1 MSWVEGLVAP
11 RVFQTGVESTPR
23 RGAFDFFG
31 FTVVDDP
38 ATGRKRIYNTN
49 QVVKGTV
56 DAATH
61 LALPASTRTVN
72 TLQANANGDLGGG
85 AGVLDG
91 VTPFVGMRILAWK
104 EATQANNGIWK
115 VRQVGSAGTPWILD
129 RDTDADETVDFAAG
143 SVWPVRNGALYG
155 GRVFVMSIP
164 GGFVLNTGA
173 ITFAL
178 YATPGVYDVRAFG
191 AVGNGSTN
199 DTSAIAAAIAA
210 CIAAGGGIV
219 YFAPGTYLTD
229 AITVTSGIGVRFVG
243 AGEACT
249 IIKARQTGAIVTFSG
264 CTGCGFEH
272 LAIERKDAL
281 FQTSGGY
288 SLRFTSCANCW
299 TDNIRISYGVAGVDV
314 HRSNNTK
321 LRGKTTVDHLTSG
334 GGQAALRFIG
344 EAGVATSNK
353 CEVEWLHYEH
363 AYNNASHAYRGSW
376 ATGTV
381 YAAGDI
387 AFANDRW
394 WECTTGG
401 TSAGA
406 GSGPS
411 AIPGSDGPTAYS
423 TGVAD
428 NTVTWKFLIGNSFI
442 CLQDN
447 DSNDLEIERL
457 DVTGPCSNALDM
469 RRSNGAVAPTGLKV
483 KGGRIREPI
492 SFGINLDRGARVT
505 ITPGVKRVWGGRG
518 VSVGSNF
525 SGEVQLIGG
534 RIEEARTN
542 GLAIDSGGVR
552 VIGTEVAD
560 CSQEGAAAHAGILVQ
575 NVNGVQIGLAK
586 SGGSLQSYGLVIAAG
601 ADQFAVTGNNFLGNA
616 TGGISNGAGTSATK
630 VVANNI

>member
-61 LALPASTRTVN
+61 LALPANTRTVN

-129 RDTDADETVDFAAG
+129 RDTDADETADFAAG

-155 GRVFVMSIP
+155 GRSFVMSIP

-191 AVGNGSTN
+191 AVGDGSTN
-199 DTSAIAAAIAA
+199 DTSAIAAAYAA

-264 CTGCGFEH
+264 CIGCGFEH

-281 FQTSGGY
+281 FQTAGGY
-288 SLRFTSCANCW
+288 SLTFTSCANCW
-299 TDNIRISYGVAGVDV
+299 TDNIRISYGSAGIHV
-314 HRSNNTK
+314 HRSLNTH
-321 LRGKTTVDHLTSG
+321 LRGKTAVDHITSG
-334 GGQAALRFIG
+334 GGAAALRFVG
-344 EAGVATSNK
+344 EAGVALSVG
-353 CEVEWLHYEH
+353 CRVDWLKYEH
-363 AYNNASHAYRGSW
+363 FYNNASHVFLGNW

-381 YAAGDI
+381 YAAGDLV
-387 AFANDRW
+387 FANDRW

-406 GSGPS
+406 GTGPS
-411 AIPGSDGPTAYS
+411 AIPGSDGPTAYT

-428 NTVTWKFLIGNSFI
+428 NSVTWKFLVGNSFI
-442 CLQDN
+442 V
-447 DSNDLEIERL
+447 SHDLGAHNLELERF
-457 DVTGPCSNALDM
+457 DCAGPCSIAIQM
-469 RRSNGAVAPTGLKV
+469 WRSAGTDTPSGLWL
-483 KGGRIREPI
+483 KGGRIEQPI
-492 SFGINLDRGARVT
+492 SQGIVLDRGSRVFLKPD
-505 ITPGVKRVWGGRG
+505 ILRVWGGRG
-518 VSVGSNF
+518 VSVNTNFGGDLEFDGGHIKEAYSNGITF
-525 SGEVQLIGG
+525 
-534 RIEEARTN
+534 
-542 GLAIDSGGVR
+542 DSGGAIVR
-552 VIGTEVAD
+552 GTKVAD
-560 CSQEGAAAHAGILVQ
+560 CSQSGAGVHAGILVQ
-575 NVNGVQIGLAK
+575 PVNDVQIVGCK
-586 SGGSLQSYGLVIAAG
+586 SRGTLQSYGIVIAAG
-601 ADQFAVTGNNFLGNA
+601 ADQFVVTSNNFLGNV